1 MKWRKI
7 RLYTKTQR
15 LFSRKYQVLI
25 EEVYLAFIIMN
36 ICSLFGSDRSPRRGN
51 VCVSVRVIMLR
62 MTLKEFLMH
71 SKESRRVLSIML
83 ACMIVDADL

>member
-1 MKWRKI
+1 MCKNTYFLNLTNADSVNESVEMKWRKI

-36 ICSLFGSDRSPRRGN
+36 ICSLFY
-51 VCVSVRVIMLR
+51 
-62 MTLKEFLMH
+62 
-71 SKESRRVLSIML
+71 
-83 ACMIVDADL
+83 MIDDAGQ